1 MASNKNPHVSLKACG
16 FERVAKLRFTTRKQ
30 IRALAPHAKKLRFST
45 LANLSVKNPWR
56 MSPDFSDFIEI
67 GLRPKSLIDFCN
79 SLLVFYFHT
88 GASISF

>member
-1 MASNKNPHVSLKACG
+1 MQKLFG
-16 FERVAKLRFTTRKQ
+16 YERVAKLRFTTRKQ

-56 MSPDFSDFIEI
+56 MSPDFSFFIKI

-79 SLLVFYFHT
+79 SL
-88 GASISF
+88 

>member
-1 MASNKNPHVSLKACG
+1 MVLVF
-16 FERVAKLRFTTRKQ
+16 FERVAKLCFTTRKQ

-79 SLLVFYFHT
+79 SLPHPVSSRVRFL
-88 GASISF
+88 